1 MSNLK
6 DVIEMNKGFFYYMN
20 EANQTKYKEL
30 FGDYDT
36 GIDTYFYFLYGF
48 RPASNILAQNTLIS
62 VGNILMFRYYDKW
75 KKLHDTL
82 LTSLSLEAGETT
94 TNKETYTGNGS
105 NSRTNSDTTKVYG
118 FDSEDG
124 KTDSTTDTTN
134 SGTNQNTY
142 TKENTISKTN
152 AKDTIE
158 NIKNEVSIL
167 TNYDFLIMVINDILT
182 TVSQQVYNEIEE

>member
-20 EANQTKYKEL
+20 EANSTKYKEL

-48 RPASNILAQNTLIS
+48 RPASNILSQNTLTS
-62 VGNILMFRYYDKW
+62 VGNVLMFRYYDKW

-82 LTSLSLEAGETT
+82 ITSLSLEAGETT
-94 TNKETYTGNGS
+94 ATKETYTGNGT
-105 NSRTNSDTTKVYG
+105 NSSTNSDTTKVYG
-118 FDSEDG
+118 FDSSEG
-124 KTDSTTDTTN
+124 KNDTTTDKTN

-142 TKENTISKTN
+142 TKDNTITKTN
-152 AKDTIE
+152 TKDTIE
-158 NIKNEVSIL
+158 NIKNEMSIL

-182 TVSQQVYNEIEE
+182 TVSQQVYNDLED

>member
-6 DVIEMNKGFFYYMN
+6 DVIEMDKGFFYYMN
-20 EANQTKYKEL
+20 QANSTKYKEL

-48 RPASNILAQNTLIS
+48 RPASNILAQNTLTS
-62 VGNILMFRYYDKW
+62 VGNVLMFRYYDKW

-82 LTSLSLEAGETT
+82 LTSLNIEDGEKTET
-94 TNKETYTGNGS
+94 KETYTGNGTNNSTS
-105 NSRTNSDTTKVYG
+105 NDTTKVYG
-118 FDSEDG
+118 FDSEEG
-124 KTDSTTDTTN
+124 KTDTTN
-134 SGTNQNTY
+134 DKTNTGSNQNTY
-142 TKENTISKTN
+142 TKDNTITKTN

-158 NIKNEVSIL
+158 NIKNEMSIL

-182 TVSQQVYNEIEE
+182 TVSQQVYNEVED